1 MIPPGNVPKINS
13 FWQTGSSKVEV
24 RQLIVLLIEVQT
36 IITIGGGGGGGL
48 GLVEGGDK
56 EKNHRSHLQEPN
68 LG

>member
-36 IITIGGGGGGGL
+36 IITIGGGGGL
-48 GLVEGGDK
+48 GIVEEGDK
-56 EKNHRSHLQEPN
+56 QKNHRSHLQEPN